1 MLSLKLFAL
10 SILSKY
16 LFSEILCALSVV
28 QSNGRHHVFV
38 INTRRKMMSVRKKA
52 HALLHMLNSAGL
64 VDPSTGGAQ
73 LTVRADIAEKI
84 CALWADIIKSSSAK
98 ANHLDNSAV
107 DSAVTELEDQW
118 RAIKVLSAFS
128 LDTSQLSYFSVKL
141 FPFLEEIILDMVPP
155 STITDLY
162 QVHPTLKRLVVKNS
176 GMSSLVTAL
185 APFQRKH
192 LKNLSP
198 MILPDS
204 SYSIPAKYLWT
215 NLTALQLVNCGITR
229 IDESLH
235 FFPKLE
241 YLDLSRNA
249 ICHIIH
255 LQDCIDLRVLDL
267 SYNRIR
273 ILSNLERVVGGL
285 RCLSLVGNQIRS
297 IDGLQKIY
305 SLERVDIMDNDID
318 DFAEVQH
325 LCRLPN
331 LSAVLLRGNPIAAE
345 EQSYR
350 MRVFREFIK
359 TGAATMAQSHPSFP
373 VLDGK
378 DIAESEL
385 NRLRHVMFSNASA
398 DAYYSHSTV
407 NEGPATVHE
416 EWLLQYGDISDHAT
430 TADHPPGDTAEGM
443 PLVVDERAAAT
454 VASFGPALD
463 RRGRSLS
470 VEQAGGGGR
479 PLSMSVSMRA
489 GPSRPMDDSKINPV
503 AKSAAFLRKAGSL
516 VGRSGTT
523 RTRRVAFISDACRPE
538 EEYPDIREIEEKL
551 VMTRHYSHPNTES
564 SLSPG
569 VGAPPQHID
578 FCGSSITAL
587 GSMDDLVSS
596 SAEEHFS
603 PEHDPESPLGSK
615 TVLSF
620 ATSGSGRNRADSD
633 SSRDD
638 CDSAPVQPPLPPVTG
653 AREPLHDGSVVP
665 KRSAAV
671 NARRNHHESSQA
683 PHIVHTAVVDAVPP
697 ELLRDACATSVDGG
711 IPPSTEVTTEE
722 DQEGSRYVGNEEYRS
737 LSVVGNMDLYLRE
750 QVFSAKRPSRCSG
763 PYMLLQGGGGGGG
776 RDSRSA
782 AATAVDDGRFVCVPV
797 DCEAEEKFVAVF
809 HESVIAMDD
818 PIAADPHSSSSTLLL
833 RQRKPALQ
841 GEDNPEELRY
851 LILTDATLYIAEAAF
866 PGDRTFGEAPLLT
879 VTHCHPLYSLW

>member
-1 MLSLKLFAL
+1 
-10 SILSKY
+10 
-16 LFSEILCALSVV
+16 
-28 QSNGRHHVFV
+28 
-38 INTRRKMMSVRKKA
+38 MSVRKKA
-52 HALLHMLNSAGL
+52 HALLHILRSAGL
-64 VDPSTGGAQ
+64 VDPSTGGAL

-84 CALWADIIKSSSAK
+84 SALWADIIKSSSAK

-128 LDTSQLSYFSVKL
+128 LDTPQLSYFSVKL

-176 GMSSLVTAL
+176 GMTSLVTAL

-204 SYSIPAKYLWT
+204 NYCIPAKYLWT
-215 NLTALQLVNCGITR
+215 NLIALQLVNCGITR

-249 ICHIIH
+249 ICHIVH

-273 ILSNLERVVGGL
+273 ILSNLERVVGRL
-285 RCLSLVGNQIRS
+285 CCLSLIGNQIRS

-305 SLERVDIMDNDID
+305 SLERVDITDNDID

-359 TGAATMAQSHPSFP
+359 TGAAAMAQSHPAFP
-373 VLDGK
+373 MLDGK
-378 DIAESEL
+378 SIAESEL

-416 EWLLQYGDISDHAT
+416 EWLLQYGDISDDIT

-463 RRGRSLS
+463 RRGRSQS

-479 PLSMSVSMRA
+479 PLSMPVSMSA
-489 GPSRPMDDSKINPV
+489 GPSRPIDDSKINPV

-516 VGRSGTT
+516 VGHRRSGTT
-523 RTRRVAFISDACRPE
+523 RIRRAVFIRDACRPE
-538 EEYPDIREIEEKL
+538 EEYPDIREIEEEL
-551 VMTRHYSHPNTES
+551 DMALCHYSCHPNTDS

-569 VGAPPQHID
+569 AGAPPQHID

-587 GSMDDLVSS
+587 GTMDDLVSS
-596 SAEEHFS
+596 SAEEEYS
-603 PEHDPESPLGSK
+603 PEHGPESK

-620 ATSGSGRNRADSD
+620 ATSGAVRNRADSD

-638 CDSAPVQPPLPPVTG
+638 CDSAPQPPLPPATG

-671 NARRNHHESSQA
+671 SARRSHHESSQA

-697 ELLRDACATSVDGG
+697 ELLRDACATSVSVVSGG

-722 DQEGSRYVGNEEYRS
+722 DQECSSYVGNEEYRS
-737 LSVVGNMDLYLRE
+737 LSVLGNMDLYLRE
-750 QVFSAKRPSRCSG
+750 QVFSTKRPSRCSG
-763 PYMLLQGGGGGGG
+763 PYMLLLRGGG
-776 RDSRSA
+776 DSTPA
-782 AATAVDDGRFVCVPV
+782 TTTTTTTATATDDGRFVCVPV
-797 DCEAEEKFVAVF
+797 NCKAEEKFVAVF

-818 PIAADPHSSSSTLLL
+818 PIAADPHSSSSSSTLLL

-841 GEDNPEELRY
+841 EEDSPEELRY
-851 LILTDATLYIAEAAF
+851 LILTDATLYIAEADF
-866 PGDRTFGEAPLLT
+866 PGDRTFGDAPLLT
-879 VTHCHPLYSLW
+879 VMHCHPLYSLW

>member
-1 MLSLKLFAL
+1 MA
-10 SILSKY
+10 
-16 LFSEILCALSVV
+16 
-28 QSNGRHHVFV
+28 
-38 INTRRKMMSVRKKA
+38 SVRKKA
-52 HALLHMLNSAGL
+52 HALLHMLSSAGL
-64 VDPSTGGAQ
+64 VDPSTGGAL

-84 CALWADIIKSSSAK
+84 SALWADIIKSSSAK

-204 SYSIPAKYLWT
+204 HYSIPAKYLWT

-249 ICHIIH
+249 ICHIVH

-267 SYNRIR
+267 SHNRIR
-273 ILSNLERVVGGL
+273 ILSNLERVVGRL
-285 RCLSLVGNQIRS
+285 CCLSLIGNQIRS

-305 SLERVDIMDNDID
+305 SLERVDITDNDID

-359 TGAATMAQSHPSFP
+359 TGAAAMAQTHPAFP

-378 DIAESEL
+378 GIAESEL

-407 NEGPATVHE
+407 NEDPATVHE
-416 EWLLQYGDISDHAT
+416 EWRLQYGDISDDIA

-479 PLSMSVSMRA
+479 PLSMSMSA
-489 GPSRPMDDSKINPV
+489 GPSRPIDDSKINPV

-516 VGRSGTT
+516 VGHRRSGTT
-523 RTRRVAFISDACRPE
+523 RIRRAAFIRDACRP
-538 EEYPDIREIEEKL
+538 EEYPDIREIEEEL
-551 VMTRHYSHPNTES
+551 VMTRHYSHPNTDS

-569 VGAPPQHID
+569 TGAPPQHID
-578 FCGSSITAL
+578 FCESSITAL
-587 GSMDDLVSS
+587 GTMDDLVSS
-596 SAEEHFS
+596 SAEEEYS
-603 PEHDPESPLGSK
+603 PEHGPESR

-620 ATSGSGRNRADSD
+620 ATSGAGRNRVDSD
-633 SSRDD
+633 SSRDV
-638 CDSAPVQPPLPPVTG
+638 CDSAPQPPLPPVTG

-671 NARRNHHESSQA
+671 TARRSHLESSQA
-683 PHIVHTAVVDAVPP
+683 PHVVHIAVVDTVPP
-697 ELLRDACATSVDGG
+697 DLIRDACATSVSVSDG

-722 DQEGSRYVGNEEYRS
+722 DQECSSYVGNEEYRS
-737 LSVVGNMDLYLRE
+737 LSVLGNMDLYLRE
-750 QVFSAKRPSRCSG
+750 QVFSTKRPSRCSG
-763 PYMLLQGGGGGGG
+763 PYMLLLRGRGGGERG
-776 RDSRSA
+776 SRSA
-782 AATAVDDGRFVCVPV
+782 ATTAADDGRFVCVPV
-797 DCEAEEKFVAVF
+797 NCIAEEKFVAVF

-818 PIAADPHSSSSTLLL
+818 PIAADPHSSSSSSTLLL

-841 GEDNPEELRY
+841 EEDSPEELRY
-851 LILTDATLYIAEAAF
+851 LILTDSTLYIAEADF
-866 PGDRTFGEAPLLT
+866 PGDRTFGDAPLLT
-879 VTHCHPLYSLW
+879 VMHCHPLYSLW

>member
-1 MLSLKLFAL
+1 
-10 SILSKY
+10 
-16 LFSEILCALSVV
+16 
-28 QSNGRHHVFV
+28 
-38 INTRRKMMSVRKKA
+38 MMSVRKKA
-52 HALLHMLNSAGL
+52 HALLHMLSSAGL
-64 VDPSTGGAQ
+64 VDPNTGGAL

-84 CALWADIIKSSSAK
+84 SALWADIIKSSSAK
-98 ANHLDNSAV
+98 SNNLDNSVV

-204 SYSIPAKYLWT
+204 NYSIPAKYLWT

-249 ICHIIH
+249 ICHIVH

-267 SYNRIR
+267 SHNRIR

-305 SLERVDIMDNDID
+305 SLERVDITDNDID

-359 TGAATMAQSHPSFP
+359 TGAAAMVQSNQAFP

-416 EWLLQYGDISDHAT
+416 EWPLQYGDISDDIT
-430 TADHPPGDTAEGM
+430 TADHPSGDTTEGM
-443 PLVVDERAAAT
+443 PSVVDERAAAT
-454 VASFGPALD
+454 VSSFGPALD

-470 VEQAGGGGR
+470 VEQAGVGGR
-479 PLSMSVSMRA
+479 PLSMSMSMSA
-489 GPSRPMDDSKINPV
+489 GPSRPIEDSKINPV
-503 AKSAAFLRKAGSL
+503 AKSAAFLRKAASGSL
-516 VGRSGTT
+516 VGHRRSGST
-523 RTRRVAFISDACRPE
+523 RLRRAAFISDACRPE
-538 EEYPDIREIEEKL
+538 EEYPDIREIEEEL
-551 VMTRHYSHPNTES
+551 RRTRHYSHPNTES
-564 SLSPG
+564 FLSPG
-569 VGAPPQHID
+569 AGAPPQHID
-578 FCGSSITAL
+578 FSITAL
-587 GSMDDLVSS
+587 GTMDDLVNS
-596 SAEEHFS
+596 SAEEEYS
-603 PEHDPESPLGSK
+603 PEHDPGLPLGS
-615 TVLSF
+615 TIARSF
-620 ATSGSGRNRADSD
+620 ATSGEGRNRANSED

-638 CDSAPVQPPLPPVTG
+638 SAPRPPPPLPTVTVTG
-653 AREPLHDGSVVP
+653 ANGPLHDGSVVP
-665 KRSAAV
+665 KRSTAV
-671 NARRNHHESSQA
+671 TAKRSHHESSQA
-683 PHIVHTAVVDAVPP
+683 PHVVHTVVVDAVPL
-697 ELLRDACATSVDGG
+697 ELLRDACATSVKGGIPLSVSGG

-722 DQEGSRYVGNEEYRS
+722 DLECSSYIGNEEYRS
-737 LSVVGNMDLYLRE
+737 LSVLGNMDLYLRE

-763 PYMLLQGGGGGGG
+763 PYMQLRGGGGGGG

-782 AATAVDDGRFVCVPV
+782 AAATTAVDDGCFVCVPA
-797 DCEAEEKFVAVF
+797 DCKAVCREEKFVAVF
-809 HESVIAMDD
+809 HESVIQITAMDD
-818 PIAADPHSSSSTLLL
+818 CPIAADPHSSSSSSTLLM
-833 RQRKPALQ
+833 RQRKPVLQ
-841 GEDNPEELRY
+841 KEDNPEELRY
-851 LILTDATLYIAEAAF
+851 LILTDATLYIAEADFA
-866 PGDRTFGEAPLLT
+866 GDCTFGEAPLLT